1 MTAIEEVDLKK
12 ILPSNGPSIQEV
24 KKYLDKYKN
33 EYIVIKIGGSLNDES
48 LFKILIED
56 ISILKKINFNPILV
70 HGGGKRLTAKL
81 SQLNIKSKFVAGL
94 RVSNKDVVKI
104 AQDVF
109 IEFNKEILNEL
120 KNHSVSA
127 RSITSKENNIINV
140 KAISEELGFVGTP
153 YTIDVDVLK
162 KIVKVNEVPVIAP
175 LGLNSKNQVHNV
187 NADDIATFV
196 ASSLNARRL
205 IIISDVVGVMD
216 KDNNLISEINSTK
229 VKKMIQRNEISGGM
243 QVKLNSAIDI
253 ADKVKGTVIISGKKP
268 RSLLFEL
275 LSTKGS
281 GTLIR
286 KWKILKK

>member
-1 MTAIEEVDLKK
+1 MKSIEEVNLKS
-12 ILPSNGPSIQEV
+12 ILPSNGPSINEV
-24 KKYLDKYKN
+24 KKYLNKYKN

-81 SQLNIKSKFVAGL
+81 SQLNIESKFVEGL

-109 IEFNKEILNEL
+109 IEFNKEILNEI
-120 KNHSVSA
+120 KNYSVNA

-153 YTIDVDVLK
+153 YKIDADVLT
-162 KIVKVNEVPVIAP
+162 KIVKANEIPIIAP
-175 LGLNSKNQVHNV
+175 LGLNSENQVYNV
-187 NADDIATFV
+187 NADDVATFL

-229 VKKMIQRNEISGGM
+229 VKEMIERGEISGGM
-243 QVKLNSAIDI
+243 QVKLNSAINI

-275 LSTKGS
+275 LSDKGS

>member
-1 MTAIEEVDLKK
+1 MNLAEEENLKK
-12 ILPSNGPSIQEV
+12 ILPSNGPSIDEV
-24 KKYLDKYKN
+24 KKYLKKYKN
-33 EYIVIKIGGSLNDES
+33 EYIVVKIGGAVLNDKS

-81 SQLNIKSKFVAGL
+81 NQLNIESKFVRGL

-120 KNHSVSA
+120 KNHSVNG

-140 KAISEELGFVGTP
+140 VTVSEELGFVGTP
-153 YTIDVDVLK
+153 NKIEADILK
-162 KIVKVNEVPVIAP
+162 KIVKANEIPIIAP
-175 LGLNSKNQVHNV
+175 LGLNSENQVYNV
-187 NADDIATFV
+187 NADDISTFV

-205 IIISDVVGVMD
+205 IIISDVAGVLN
-216 KDNNLISEINSTK
+216 KDNNLISEINSIK
-229 VKKMIQRNEISGGM
+229 AKEMIKNGEISGGM
-243 QVKLNSAIDI
+243 IPKINNAINI
-253 ADKVKGTVIISGKKP
+253 ADKVKGTVIIDGRVMHSI
-268 RSLLFEL
+268 LHEL
-275 LSTKGS
+275 LSDKGS

-286 KWKILKK
+286 K

>member
-1 MTAIEEVDLKK
+1 MKSVEEVNLES
-12 ILPSNGPSIQEV
+12 ILPSNGPSINEV
-24 KKYLDKYKN
+24 KKYLNKYKD
-33 EYIVIKIGGSLNDES
+33 EYIVVKIGGSVLNDKT

-81 SQLNIKSKFVAGL
+81 NQLNIESKFVRGL

-120 KNHSVSA
+120 KNHSVNG

-140 KAISEELGFVGTP
+140 VTVSEELGFVGTP
-153 YTIDVDVLK
+153 NKIEADILK
-162 KIVKVNEVPVIAP
+162 KIVKANEIPIIAP
-175 LGLNSKNQVHNV
+175 LGLNSENQVYNV
-187 NADDIATFV
+187 NADDISTFV

-205 IIISDVVGVMD
+205 IIISDVAGVLN
-216 KDNNLISEINSTK
+216 KDNNLISEINSIK
-229 VKKMIQRNEISGGM
+229 AKEMIKNGEISGGM
-243 QVKLNSAIDI
+243 IPKINNAINI
-253 ADKVKGTVIISGKKP
+253 ADKVKGTVIIDGRVMHSI
-268 RSLLFEL
+268 LHEL
-275 LSTKGS
+275 LSDKGS

-286 KWKILKK
+286 K

>member
-1 MTAIEEVDLKK
+1 MKSIEEVNLKS
-12 ILPSNGPSIQEV
+12 ILPSNGPSINEV
-24 KKYLDKYKN
+24 KKYLNKYKN

-175 LGLNSKNQVHNV
+175 LGLNSKNQVYNV

-205 IIISDVVGVMD
+205 IIISDVAGVMD
-216 KDNNLISEINSTK
+216 KDNNLISEINSSK
-229 VKKMIQRNEISGGM
+229 VKEMIKRGEISGGM
-243 QVKLNSAIDI
+243 QVKLNSAINI
-253 ADKVKGTVIISGKKP
+253 SHKVKGTVIISGKKT

-275 LSTKGS
+275 LSDSGA

-286 KWKILKK
+286 K

>member
-81 SQLNIKSKFVAGL
+81 NQLNIESKFVGGL

-104 AQDVF
+104 AEEVF
-109 IEFNKEILNEL
+109 IEFNKEILNGI
-120 KNHSVSA
+120 KNYSVNA

-153 YTIDVDVLK
+153 YKIDVDALK
-162 KIVKVNEVPVIAP
+162 KIVKANEIPIIAP
-175 LGLNSKNQVHNV
+175 LGLNSENQVYNI
-187 NADDIATFV
+187 NADNIATFL

-243 QVKLNSAIDI
+243 QVKLNSAINI
-253 ADKVKGTVIISGKKP
+253 TDKVKGTVIISGKKP
-268 RSLLFEL
+268 HSLLFEL

-286 KWKILKK
+286 KWKIL

>member
-1 MTAIEEVDLKK
+1 MSLTNEELIQ
-12 ILPSNGPSIQEV
+12 ILPSDGPSINEV
-24 KKYLDKYKN
+24 KKYLNKYKN
-33 EYIVIKIGGSLNDES
+33 EYIVIKIGSVLNDEL

-81 SQLNIKSKFVAGL
+81 SQLNIESKFVEGL

-104 AQDVF
+104 AEEIF
-109 IEFNKEILNEL
+109 IEFNKEILNEI
-120 KNHSVSA
+120 KNYSVNA

-153 YTIDVDVLK
+153 YKIAVDALK
-162 KIVKVNEVPVIAP
+162 NIVKANEIPIIAP

-229 VKKMIQRNEISGGM
+229 VKEMIERGEISGGM
-243 QVKLNSAIDI
+243 QVKLNSAINI
-253 ADKVKGTVIISGKKP
+253 SHKVKGTVIISGKKT

-275 LSTKGS
+275 LSDSGA

-286 KWKILKK
+286 K

>member
-1 MTAIEEVDLKK
+1 MKSIEEVNLES
-12 ILPSNGPSIQEV
+12 ILPSNGPSINEV
-24 KKYLDKYKN
+24 KKYLNKYKN
-33 EYIVIKIGGSLNDES
+33 EYIVIKSGGSLNDES
-48 LFKILIED
+48 FFKILIED
-56 ISILKKINFNPILV
+56 ISILKKLNFNPILV
-70 HGGGKRLTAKL
+70 HGGGKKLTAKL
-81 SQLNIKSKFVAGL
+81 GQLNIESKFVGGL

-205 IIISDVVGVMD
+205 IIISDVAGVMD
-216 KDNNLISEINSTK
+216 KDNNLISEINSSK
-229 VKKMIQRNEISGGM
+229 VKEMIKRGEISGGM
-243 QVKLNSAIDI
+243 QVKLNSAINI
-253 ADKVKGTVIISGKKP
+253 SHKVKGTVIISGKKT

-275 LSTKGS
+275 LSDSGA

-286 KWKILKK
+286 K

>member
-1 MTAIEEVDLKK
+1 MKSIEEVNLKS
-12 ILPSNGPSIQEV
+12 ILPSNGPSTNEV
-24 KKYLDKYKN
+24 KKYLNKYKN
-33 EYIVIKIGGSLNDES
+33 EYIIIKIGGSLNDES

-81 SQLNIKSKFVAGL
+81 SQLNIKSKFIAGL

-205 IIISDVVGVMD
+205 IFISDVAGVLD
-216 KDNNLISEINSTK
+216 KDNNLIAEINSTK
-229 VKKMIQRNEISGGM
+229 AKEMIASGEITQGMLVKIN
-243 QVKLNSAIDI
+243 NAINI
-253 ADKVKGTVIISGKKP
+253 ADKVKGTAIIDGRVV
-268 RSLLFEL
+268 RSTLYEL
-275 LSTKGS
+275 LSDKGS

-286 KWKILKK
+286 K